1 MVRCQ
6 NLKTYLYTLQLCLLF
21 IGCVTVLN
29 PANGEIFT
37 ETGLMDIPTGKVL
50 KHGIFGAGVYAPF
63 QNSSHFSRDAVG
75 FRANFGMFDR
85 VEVGLS
91 HLLPQDNTSPRYA
104 LVHLKAQ
111 LLTESGVIPY
121 LAVGIDNLGDTVSQ
135 TDAAFSA
142 GWRTYQSQSAFL
154 VISKTFNLPR
164 IPLMSGHIGVGNHRF
179 AFDER
184 PIGVFGGVSTTF
196 EPAFARGDIAFSLAF
211 DGAGV
216 NTGMRHTADSGFQIA
231 FGVET
236 LNKPDALRYIFSI
249 SWTNAQLMEQIA
261 GAKRLAR
268 QAAKLANQ
276 AKRTRTKKA
285 EETEP

>member
-1 MVRCQ
+1 MIYCQ
-6 NLKTYLYTLQLCLLF
+6 KLKTDAFTLQLCLLF
-21 IGCVTVLN
+21 IGCVTLLN
-29 PANGEIFT
+29 PATGEIFT

-50 KHGIFGAGVYAPF
+50 KHGIFDAGVYAPF

-91 HLLPQDNTSPRYA
+91 HLLPQDNTAPRYA

-111 LLTESGVIPY
+111 LLTEAGMIPDV
-121 LAVGIDNLGDTVSQ
+121 AVGIDNLGDTVSQ
-135 TDAAFSA
+135 TDTAFTK

-164 IPLMSGHIGVGNHRF
+164 IPLMSGHIGIGNHRF
-179 AFDER
+179 AFDEQ

-196 EPAFARGDIAFSLAF
+196 QPAFARGDIAFSLAF

-216 NTGMRHTADSGFQIA
+216 NAGVRYTADTGFQIA
-231 FGVET
+231 FGSET
-236 LNKPDALRYIFSI
+236 LNRPDELRYIFAI

-268 QAAKLANQ
+268 QAAKLASQ
-276 AKRTRTKKA
+276 AKRTPTKK
-285 EETEP
+285 EETPEQ